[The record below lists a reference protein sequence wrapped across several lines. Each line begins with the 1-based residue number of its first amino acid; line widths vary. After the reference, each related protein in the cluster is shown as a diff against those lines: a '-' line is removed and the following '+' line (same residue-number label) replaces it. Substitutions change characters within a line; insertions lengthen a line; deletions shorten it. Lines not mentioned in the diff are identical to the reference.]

1 MKKVWIGCLAM
12 ICMQAAS
19 AQQTQGKV
27 IYERTMEM
35 QVRFSGM
42 SEAIQQQ
49 IPRTRTDKLEI
60 IFANNQSVRRQL
72 PAEETDEQA
81 FNNATGGGPGMS
93 IRIMAAGQDDVTFSD
108 YAKGTITDQQDLGTK
123 KYLVAD
129 SIRKLNWKITGE
141 TRTILGYT
149 CQQATAQRISTRFST
164 SMVNGEVKREE
175 IPDTANITAWFTLA
189 IPVAASPEYQ
199 GQLPGLVLAID
210 VNNGRLVYKAIEVSP
225 KVDVATVKEPKD
237 GKRITLKEFDEERTK
252 MMRDMQRN
260 STNGGRTIRFS
271 N

>member
-12 ICMQAAS
+12 IGVQAAS

-27 IYERTMEM
+27 TYERTMEM
-35 QVRFSGM
+35 QIRLAGI
-42 SEAIQQQ
+42 SEEMQQQ
-49 IPRTRTDKLEI
+49 IPKTRTDKIEI
-60 IFANNQSVRRQL
+60 LFANNQSVRRQL
-72 PAEETDEQA
+72 PPEETDEQA
-81 FNNATGGGPGMS
+81 FNNATGASGGGMS
-93 IRIMAAGQDDVTFSD
+93 IRVMAAGQDDITFSD
-108 YAKGTITDQQDLGTK
+108 FAKGTITEQRDLGTK

-149 CQQATAQRISTRFST
+149 CQQAITQRISTRFS
-164 SMVNGEVKREE
+164 SSVVNGEVKREE
-175 IPDTANITAWFTLA
+175 VPDTANITAWFTLA

-210 VNNGRLVYKAIEVSP
+210 VNNGRMVYKAIQVSP
-225 KVDVATVKEPKD
+225 TVDVATVKEPRD
-237 GKRITLKEFDEERTK
+237 GKKITSKEFAEERNK
-252 MMRDMQRN
+252 MMKDMQRN
-260 STNGGRTIRFS
+260 NGGRNTIRFS